1 MRRKVFRY
9 KFVYWIILLL
19 NIFLFVS
26 FSLGVYNRIET
37 NYFDDLF
44 DVLSFII
51 INVISILS
59 LISLVLLIKKNKES
73 IIVFSG
79 VLLLILFIILS
90 AIFYSI
96 FIVKDFGENTMDFY
110 LAPALCLMIWGILFG
125 MHKFKYKQNLYEFEI
140 EEIGKHNE

>member
-1 MRRKVFRY
+1 MKRKVFRY

-26 FSLGVYNRIET
+26 FALGIYNRIEA
-37 NYFDDLF
+37 NYFDDLL

-59 LISLVLLIKKNKES
+59 LISLVLLIKKNKKS

-90 AIFYSI
+90 AILYSI
-96 FIVKDFGENTMDFY
+96 FIVKDFGENTTDFY
-110 LAPALCLMIWGILFG
+110 LAPTLCLTILSILFSI
-125 MHKFKYKQNLYEFEI
+125 HKFKYKKNLYELEI
-140 EEIGKHNE
+140 EEIGKQND